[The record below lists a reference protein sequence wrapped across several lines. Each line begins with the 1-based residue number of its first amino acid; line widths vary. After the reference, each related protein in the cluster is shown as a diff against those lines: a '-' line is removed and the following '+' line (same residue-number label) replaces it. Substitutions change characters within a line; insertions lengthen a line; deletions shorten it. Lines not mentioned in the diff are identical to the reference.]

1 MAGMEDKGAGTFA
14 GRESAA
20 GREQA
25 RAAGAR
31 AEAAAAPRGAT
42 IWLTGLPSAGKSTVA
57 TAVARGLRAGGR
69 DVEVLDGDEVRRN
82 LTSELGFTKEH
93 RDLNV
98 ARIGYVAEL
107 LARHGVLVLVS
118 VIAPYADARDAV
130 RKLHEQNGTAYAEVY
145 VAAPLAVCRDRDV
158 KGLYARQ
165 AAGQISGL
173 TGVDDPYEA
182 PRSPELTINTHAQD
196 VADSVAELSDLL
208 ILMGVV

>member
-1 MAGMEDKGAGTFA
+1 MEDMGTGTFA
-14 GRESAA
+14 A
-20 GREQA
+20 GRVGAQA
-25 RAAGAR
+25 RVAG
-31 AEAAAAPRGAT
+31 PRGAT

-82 LTSELGFTKEH
+82 LTSELGFSKEH